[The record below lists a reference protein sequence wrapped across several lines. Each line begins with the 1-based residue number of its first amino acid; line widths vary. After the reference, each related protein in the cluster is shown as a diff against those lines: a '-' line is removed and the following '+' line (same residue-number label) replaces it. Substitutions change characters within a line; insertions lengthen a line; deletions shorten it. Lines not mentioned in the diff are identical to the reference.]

1 MTMQEKVNQYKE
13 DFDLFPSADDKIEY
27 VLDLGKNQAPLGAGE
42 KNEMSFIHGCSSNAW
57 LIAEYEEPQI
67 IFRGEG
73 DSMMAKGMMTIL
85 LDIFNKRTPEEI
97 LAFDPALL
105 HTMGIT
111 ELLSPVR
118 QQGLEA
124 FLNVIYH
131 HAQTCPNKGNIKTE
145 ALS

>member
-1 MTMQEKVNQYKE
+1 MTMQEKVNQYRE
-13 DFDLFPSADDKIEY
+13 DFNLFPSSDDKIEY
-27 VLDLGKNQAPLGAGE
+27 VLDLGKGQVPLNEGE

-57 LIAEYEEPQI
+57 LIAEYEEPKI

-85 LDIFNKRTPEEI
+85 LDIFNNRTPEEI

-131 HAQTCPNKGNIKTE
+131 HAQKCQVAE
-145 ALS
+145 ESS

>member
-13 DFDLFPSADDKIEY
+13 DFDLFPTSDDKIEY
-27 VLDLGKNQAPLGAGE
+27 VLDLGKNQPHLGADE

-57 LIAEYEEPQI
+57 LIAEYQHPHI
-67 IFRGEG
+67 LFRGEG
-73 DSMMAKGMMTIL
+73 ESMMAKGMMTIL
-85 LDIFNKRTPEEI
+85 LDIFNNRTPEEI

-124 FLNVIYH
+124 FLKVIYH
-131 HAQTCPNKGNIKTE
+131 HAQNCKMKGET
-145 ALS
+145 L

>member
-1 MTMQEKVNQYKE
+1 MTMQEKVDQYKE

-27 VLDLGKNQAPLGAGE
+27 VLDLGKNQVPLGEGE

-57 LIAEYEEPQI
+57 LIAEYNEPTI

-85 LDIFNKRTPEEI
+85 LDIFNNHTPEEI
-97 LAFDPALL
+97 LAFDPTLL

-131 HAQTCPNKGNIKTE
+131 HAQTYKKREKIEKE
-145 ALS
+145 LLS

>member
-1 MTMQEKVNQYKE
+1 MTMEEKVAAYKE
-13 DFDLFPSADDKIEY
+13 DFDLFPTADDKIEY
-27 VLDLGKNQAPLGAGE
+27 VLELGKNQRQLMPGE
-42 KNEMSFIHGCSSNAW
+42 KTDETFIHGCSSNAW
-57 LIAEYEEPQI
+57 LVAEYTHPKI
-67 IFRGEG
+67 LFRGEG

-85 LDIFNKRTPEEI
+85 LDIFNERTPEEI

-124 FLNVIYH
+124 FLGVIYA
-131 HAQTCPNKGNIKTE
+131 HAKACKAKR
-145 ALS
+145 